1 MTDQNMI
8 PADKVRELIE
18 HFESKDIG
26 IESYGI
32 LGRFRALLPT
42 PQPTTGLLGRWATH
56 PDYGDV
62 MCVANEPVN
71 DKVLVFHLHL
81 GSGESLGALVP
92 LSSLTFPHQATRPE
106 DVPAGEAWL
115 VDVEDSE
122 ESHKSIVAFKAGPD
136 YWRTPDGVT
145 TTICWLDGEVTLISP
160 LTPERPVSD
169 LQAKYDALEDKYR
182 EAQERI
188 KTLEQASTPRTVT
201 TLEEY
206 AALPVGSVVSDN
218 QNYPFSK
225 DETVGWSRPNS
236 TNCYMSRDLART
248 TRTVLRYGWGDEQP
262 AWRIEAHNPDN
273 FRVGEYII
281 DIDGDSGTV
290 TPEWI
295 ELWDTDEDTFGA
307 RRFAPFIVFPS
318 KDAATPEAIEEARKA
333 RDKEMEE

>member
-1 MTDQNMI
+1 MNCL
-8 PADKVRELIE
+8 R
-18 HFESKDIG
+18 SRDI
-26 IESYGI
+26 S
-32 LGRFRALLPT
+32 A
-42 PQPTTGLLGRWATH
+42 
-56 PDYGDV
+56 
-62 MCVANEPVN
+62 
-71 DKVLVFHLHL
+71 
-81 GSGESLGALVP
+81 
-92 LSSLTFPHQATRPE
+92 
-106 DVPAGEAWL
+106 
-115 VDVEDSE
+115 
-122 ESHKSIVAFKAGPD
+122 
-136 YWRTPDGVT
+136 
-145 TTICWLDGEVTLISP
+145 
-160 LTPERPVSD
+160 
-169 LQAKYDALEDKYR
+169 
-182 EAQERI
+182 
-188 KTLEQASTPRTVT
+188 RTVT

-318 KDAATPEAIEEARKA
+318 KDAATPEAIEEAKQA